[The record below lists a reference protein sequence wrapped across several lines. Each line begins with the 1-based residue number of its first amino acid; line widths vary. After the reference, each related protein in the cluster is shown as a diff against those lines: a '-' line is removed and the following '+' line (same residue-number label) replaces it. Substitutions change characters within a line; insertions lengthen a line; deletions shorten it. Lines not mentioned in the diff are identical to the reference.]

1 MIMNSLSKKIHSLQ
15 IFQQKNN
22 INKKKLKMEPIIHH
36 HELENPSIKKIVLLP
51 LLQPLHIDVPFKDL
65 CSANNQIFLH
75 HLQLNL
81 LRLLLLTWRPWIM
94 ARSFEVFNSLD
105 VEKGGGVRGVC
116 TCGGVKGG
124 NSRGS
129 WKSTNKISIILINK
143 KKIENNSQHHI
154 SWPRNILA
162 CKILGG

>member
-1 MIMNSLSKKIHSLQ
+1 MNSLSKKIHSLQ

-65 CSANNQIFLH
+65 CSANNQIFLY

-105 VEKGGGVRGVC
+105 VEKGGGELEEYVHVEVSKVETQGDH
-116 TCGGVKGG
+116 
-124 NSRGS
+124 
-129 WKSTNKISIILINK
+129 
-143 KKIENNSQHHI
+143 ENLQI
-154 SWPRNILA
+154 KFPLF
-162 CKILGG
+162 